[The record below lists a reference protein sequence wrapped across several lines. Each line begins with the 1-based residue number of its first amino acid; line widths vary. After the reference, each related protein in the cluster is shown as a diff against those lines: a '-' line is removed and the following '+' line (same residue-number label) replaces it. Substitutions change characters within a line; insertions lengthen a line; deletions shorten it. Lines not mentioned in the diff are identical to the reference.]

1 MNRPTLA
8 PEVHASLAA
17 RWQPLVRS
25 RLHYHV
31 SWSTRGRRPLF
42 KDRHVNAIESMV
54 QAICDE
60 RGYGLDQVAVGAD
73 HVHVLVALRAT
84 QSIASV
90 VRELKGR
97 IAPALLAEHPELRVW
112 LRGNLVWDESFA
124 VQTVSAARIER
135 VRSRLK
141 ALHGVDE
148 SLARAS

>member
-25 RLHYHV
+25 QLHYHV

-42 KDRHVNAIESMV
+42 KDRHLSAIESLV
-54 QAICDE
+54 QSICDE
-60 RGYGLDQVAVGAD
+60 RGYDLDQVAVGAD

-97 IAPALLAEHPELRVW
+97 LATTLLVQHPELRVW
-112 LRGNLVWDESFA
+112 LRGNLVWDESYA
-124 VQTVSAARIER
+124 VQTVSAARLER
-135 VRSRLK
+135 ARTRMR
-141 ALHGVDE
+141 ALHGAEE